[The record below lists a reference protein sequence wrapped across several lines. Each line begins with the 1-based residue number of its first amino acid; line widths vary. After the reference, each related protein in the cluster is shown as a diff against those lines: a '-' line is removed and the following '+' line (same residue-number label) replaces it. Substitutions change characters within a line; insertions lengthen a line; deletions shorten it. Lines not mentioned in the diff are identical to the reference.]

1 MTEFANNRLQKVPSK
16 EKVNNTAEKI
26 KSDFFKIGIEI
37 HKNPWQFTP
46 PEGKNRFLFMS
57 SMNPKTK
64 SIEVS
69 MTTIDKRSRTMM
81 EEITI
86 NYDKSWFTIS
96 EKKSDTNWFNQ
107 KVKQT
112 KLSNPKDLLPYLNII
127 QKRFVEFQQAQ
138 YQEKMILVE
147 TDTNSEADTLLAELN
162 A

>member
-1 MTEFANNRLQKVPSK
+1 MTEFADNRFQKVPSK

-26 KSDFFKIGIEI
+26 KSDFFKMGIEI
-37 HKNPWQFTP
+37 HKNPWQFAL
-46 PEGKNRFLFMS
+46 PEGKHRFLFMS

-96 EKKSDTNWFNQ
+96 EKKSDANWNTQ
-107 KVKQT
+107 PVKQT
-112 KLSNPKDLLPYLNII
+112 KLSKVQDLLPYLNII
-127 QKRFVEFQQAQ
+127 QKRFAEFQQVQ
-138 YQEKMILVE
+138 NQEKMILVE
-147 TDTNSEADTLLAELN
+147 TSTRKEADILLAELN

>member
-1 MTEFANNRLQKVPSK
+1 MTKFADDIFQKVPSK
-16 EKVNNTAEKI
+16 EKVNNTAGKI

-37 HKNPWQFTP
+37 HNSQWEFAPSK
-46 PEGKNRFLFMS
+46 GKNNFLFMS
-57 SMNPKTK
+57 NRNPKTK

-86 NYDKSWFTIS
+86 NYDKNWFTIS
-96 EKKSDTNWFNQ
+96 EKKSDANWNTQ
-107 KVKQT
+107 PVKQT
-112 KLSNPKDLLPYLNII
+112 KLSKVQDLLPYLNII
-127 QKRFVEFQQAQ
+127 QKKFSEFQQAQ

-147 TDTNSEADTLLAELN
+147 TDTRKEADSMLAELT